1 MRNAT
6 WDQRTVIRS
15 RDLASSDGYTPLA
28 TLEGVSLP
36 IDRGTH
42 LIIDGESCYVF
53 GRRSVAI
60 DTESRTVVT
69 TITVARDG
77 S

>member
-1 MRNAT
+1 MSGDS

-15 RDLASSDGYTPLA
+15 RDLATSDGYTPLV
-28 TLEGVSLP
+28 TVEGVSLP

-42 LIIDGESCYVF
+42 LTIDGENCYVF

-60 DTESRTVVT
+60 DTQSRTVVT
-69 TITVARDG
+69 TITVAKDG
-77 S
+77 